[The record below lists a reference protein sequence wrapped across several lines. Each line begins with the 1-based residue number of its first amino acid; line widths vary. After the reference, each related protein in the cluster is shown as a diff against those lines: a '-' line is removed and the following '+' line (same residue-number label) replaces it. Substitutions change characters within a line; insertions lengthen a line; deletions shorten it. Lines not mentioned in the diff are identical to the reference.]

1 MNPIR
6 SIFLL
11 LPALLV
17 WPTLPRTAAHPIPP
31 GYAASDDAQSASAA
45 PAALSGTVQDPSGAV
60 IAHATVVLQPS
71 GQAEPL
77 RSETDSSGSFRFEKL
92 PSGSYILTV
101 SAADFKDAVSS
112 VTIGAKR
119 SSPLRITLALAS
131 QLETVTVGGDDSSPQ
146 VTTDAAQNQ
155 SANTFERAALDRVPV
170 FDQDYVT
177 TLSRFLSD
185 DAVATS
191 GVSLVV
197 NGIEANGPGVT
208 PSAVGE
214 VKINQNPYSALF
226 ANPGRAR
233 LEISTKPGTPDFH
246 GAVNFMARD
255 AIFDAANA
263 FAVQKPPE
271 SRQYYEGSLTGPLSH
286 DKKTTFL
293 LSLQDDLDHQQN
305 FVDAIGLSG
314 PIHENVPDPS
324 HHFFGQVRVFHELAN
339 GDLFWISYSNEDT
352 SIKNYGVGGTI
363 LPEAAYDGS
372 FDENEI
378 NVSYRH
384 AFSTAWANQL
394 RFLVGQNNQLRTSVT
409 NAPQIVVSGAF
420 TGGGSQSD
428 TRRTEY
434 HFDGTDIV
442 TYSNGKHL
450 LNFGVDIPDISR
462 RGADDFTNQLGVYTF
477 ADLAAYQAGTPSTV
491 TIQQGDGHVVFVEKV
506 VSGFIEDSIRVSPG
520 FSVTAGLRYYHQNY
534 FHDDPDN
541 FAPRFSFAWAP
552 EPKSKTV
559 LRGGAGLFYD
569 RTGPRPIAD
578 LLHFNGVNLLR
589 FIIGNPSNP
598 VTPAELAAT
607 PTSIVTLDHRLHI
620 PYRVQY
626 GFSIE
631 RQVTAKS
638 TFSAGYVGS
647 RGIDLFRS
655 IDANAPLP
663 PFAARPD
670 TALGQNR
677 EIQSDGYQKSNA
689 LELTFRGRPS
699 KFFSGQVQY
708 TLSKT
713 YNNTSGITFFPGY
726 SYDPAADWARSDND
740 RRHKFDLLGSTHF
753 TELFTLGAA
762 LSLYS
767 GKPVNVTTGA
777 DNNSDG
783 IVNDRPLG
791 YARNTLHGPGMVN
804 LDLNLSHDFSFSK
817 KSDKQKDA
825 STLTVSFNSFNVFN
839 HPNYITYV
847 GVLGSPQFGLP
858 NLANPP
864 RRTQLNLEF
873 KF

>member
-1 MNPIR
+1 M
-6 SIFLL
+6 LL
-11 LPALLV
+11 SALLV
-17 WPTLPRTAAHPIPP
+17 WPALPRTAAHTIPP
-31 GYAASDDAQSASAA
+31 VYAASDDAQAASGA
-45 PAALSGTVQDPSGAV
+45 PAALSGAVQDPSGAV
-60 IAHATVVLQPS
+60 ISHATVTLQPS
-71 GQAEPL
+71 GKTEPL
-77 RSETDSSGSFRFEKL
+77 RTETDSSGNFRFEKL
-92 PSGSYILTV
+92 PPGSYTLTV
-101 SAADFKDAVSS
+101 SAAGFKDAVSA

-119 SSPLRITLALAS
+119 SSPLRITLSLAS
-131 QLETVTVGGDDSSPQ
+131 QSETVTVGGDDSSPQ
-146 VTTDAAQNQ
+146 VTTDPAQNQ

-185 DAVATS
+185 DAIATS

-233 LEISTKPGTPDFH
+233 LEITTKPGTPDFH
-246 GAVNFMARD
+246 GTVNFMLRN

-263 FAVQKPPE
+263 FAAQKPPE

-286 DKKTTFL
+286 NKKTTFL
-293 LSLQDDLDHQQN
+293 LSLQDDLDNPQN
-305 FVDAIGLSG
+305 IVDAIGLSG
-314 PIHENVPDPS
+314 PIHENVPDPT
-324 HHFFGQVRVFHELAN
+324 HHFFGQGRVFHELAN
-339 GDLFWISYSNEDT
+339 GDLFWVSYSNEST
-352 SIKNYGVGGTI
+352 SLKNYGVGGSI
-363 LPEAAYDGS
+363 LPEAGYNGT
-372 FDENEI
+372 FNENEI
-378 NVSYRH
+378 NFSYRH

-394 RFLVGQNNQLRTSVT
+394 RFLLGENNQVRTSVT
-409 NAPQIVVSGAF
+409 DAPQVIVSGAF

-428 TRRTEY
+428 SRRTEY

-442 TYSNGKHL
+442 TYSSGKHL

-462 RGADDFTNQLGVYTF
+462 RGADDFTSQLGIYTF
-477 ADLAAYQAGTPSTV
+477 ASLAAYQANTPSTV
-491 TIQQGDGHVVFVEKV
+491 TIQQGNGHVVFVEKV
-506 VSGFIEDSIRVSPG
+506 ISGFIEDSIRVSPG
-520 FSVTAGLRYYHQNY
+520 FSFTAGLRYYHQNY

-541 FAPRFSFAWAP
+541 FAPRLSFAWAP
-552 EPKSKTV
+552 TPKSKTV
-559 LRGGAGLFYD
+559 FRGGAGLFYD

-589 FIIGNPSNP
+589 YIISNPSYP
-598 VTPAELAAT
+598 VTPAELGAT
-607 PTSIVTLDHRLHI
+607 PTSVVTLDPRLRI
-620 PYRVQY
+620 PYRLQY

-663 PFAARPD
+663 PFTSRPD
-670 TALGQNR
+670 PSLGQNR

-699 KFFSGQVQY
+699 KVFSGQVQY

-713 YNNTSGITFFPGY
+713 YNNTSGITYFPGY

-740 RRHKFDLLGSTHF
+740 RRNKFDLLGSTHF

-767 GKPVNVTTGA
+767 GKPVTVTTGA
-777 DNNSDG
+777 DNNGDG
-783 IVNDRPLG
+783 IVNDRPIG
-791 YARNTLHGPGMVN
+791 YARNTMHGPGMVN
-804 LDLNLSHDFSFSK
+804 LDLNASHDFPIAK
-817 KSDKQKDA
+817 LKSDKQKDA
-825 STLTVSFNSFNVFN
+825 PTLTVSLNSFNVFN
-839 HPNYITYV
+839 HPNFITYV